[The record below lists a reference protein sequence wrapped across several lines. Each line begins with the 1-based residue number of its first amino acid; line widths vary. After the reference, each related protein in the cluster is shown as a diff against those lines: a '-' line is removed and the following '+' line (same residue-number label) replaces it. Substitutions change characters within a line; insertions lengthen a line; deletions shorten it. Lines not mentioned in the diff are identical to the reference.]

1 MDNRIIA
8 RILAEIGEY
17 LEMAGENFKPRAYEK
32 AAGSVANLDEEAGS
46 IYRRGGIKALEEI
59 PGVGESIAEKIEE
72 LIKTG
77 KLKYYEKLKKAAPV
91 NLTEL
96 SRIEGLGPKKI
107 KKLYEELGVKS
118 VSDLER
124 TAKSGRIRTVPGFG
138 EKSEEDIL
146 KGIEFLKKSKGRF
159 ILGFIMPEVRK
170 IEEELKKLS
179 LASRLEVAGSVRRMK
194 ETIGDIDI
202 LASVKGGKDFDR
214 RAKKMMSAF
223 TSMDEVEHIYA
234 EGPTRASVRLNFG
247 LDADLRVIP
256 ESSYGAALLYFTG
269 SKDHNIALRNIAI
282 KKGWK
287 LNEYGL
293 FKGQKIIAGKT
304 EEDIYSALGLQF
316 IPPEMRENTG
326 EIELAAEEEI
336 PKLVGYDDLRGDLQI
351 QTDWTDGSSGIADY
365 AEEAMGK
372 GLEYIAITDHTKHLA
387 MTGGLDEKRLANQG
401 KEIDKI
407 NSRIRKAG
415 KRFRVLKGTEVDILK
430 DGSLDLKDEALAKLD
445 IVGAAIHSYFNL
457 SEDEQ
462 TRRLIRAMENKNVH
476 IIFHPTGRII
486 NRREPI
492 KLNIDEVVRMAK
504 KTGTVLEVDAYPNRL
519 DLKDDF
525 VRKCVEAGVK
535 ISIDSDSHEASQFKY
550 LYLGIGQARRGWAK
564 KSDVINAWPLD
575 KMLSFLKR

>member
-1 MDNRIIA
+1 
-8 RILAEIGEY
+8 
-17 LEMAGENFKPRAYEK
+17 
-32 AAGSVANLDEEAGS
+32 
-46 IYRRGGIKALEEI
+46 
-59 PGVGESIAEKIEE
+59 
-72 LIKTG
+72 
-77 KLKYYEKLKKAAPV
+77 
-91 NLTEL
+91 
-96 SRIEGLGPKKI
+96 
-107 KKLYEELGVKS
+107 
-118 VSDLER
+118 
-124 TAKSGRIRTVPGFG
+124 
-138 EKSEEDIL
+138 
-146 KGIEFLKKSKGRF
+146 
-159 ILGFIMPEVRK
+159 
-170 IEEELKKLS
+170 
-179 LASRLEVAGSVRRMK
+179 
-194 ETIGDIDI
+194 
-202 LASVKGGKDFDR
+202 
-214 RAKKMMSAF
+214 
-223 TSMDEVEHIYA
+223 
-234 EGPTRASVRLNFG
+234 
-247 LDADLRVIP
+247 
-256 ESSYGAALLYFTG
+256 
-269 SKDHNIALRNIAI
+269 
-282 KKGWK
+282 
-287 LNEYGL
+287 
-293 FKGQKIIAGKT
+293 
-304 EEDIYSALGLQF
+304 
-316 IPPEMRENTG
+316 MRENTG
-326 EIELAAEEEI
+326 EIELAAEEKI
-336 PKLVGYDDLRGDLQI
+336 PKLVGYDDLRGDLQV

-365 AEEAMGK
+365 AEEAMKK

-415 KRFRVLKGTEVDILK
+415 KRFLVLKGTEVDILK

-504 KTGTVLEVDAYPNRL
+504 KTGTVLEIDAYPNRL

-535 ISIDSDSHEASQFKY
+535 ISINSDSHEASQLKY